1 MNYFKQINESFERL
15 HKNVLEEDKSKKL
28 KEVNTSRKSLDE
40 ALPKNLMNQIKQ
52 TRSARYNNS
61 YNGGFNTGDAIT
73 SNGMS
78 TGISDYDK
86 ATYKEI
92 SDDEVMAM
100 KKAGSDLSNVYIL
113 KKGYGDDY
121 HMIKLDRDGR
131 PDDRG
136 STTHPRLNQSLKKS
150 LEGADKIYVAKIPD
164 LMQSDPEKARTRLSN
179 PEVRKSNYNL
189 GHNRNWGFNKSET
202 RGGSSYAKY
211 KRDQSGNKSKID
223 VIKAQYDAGN
233 ISRNE
238 MERQIAALK
247 DTELTPDNWRVQ
259 EYNKIRNRNAEN
271 RYKTSELTLK
281 QPRNDLKQYRDELKD
296 AKWNVFDAQSKLDR
310 VKTGARSKY
319 DGYEG
324 DYNNNKQKIAEY
336 QNRIKNLQDEIV
348 RTQNEIERLSKLVN
362 DDARQADLDKYQKN
376 LDDQIAKMNGAQAKI
391 DKLLKRK

>member
-189 GHNRNWGFNKSET
+189 GHNRN
-202 RGGSSYAKY
+202 
-211 KRDQSGNKSKID
+211 
-223 VIKAQYDAGN
+223 
-233 ISRNE
+233 
-238 MERQIAALK
+238 
-247 DTELTPDNWRVQ
+247 
-259 EYNKIRNRNAEN
+259 
-271 RYKTSELTLK
+271 
-281 QPRNDLKQYRDELKD
+281 
-296 AKWNVFDAQSKLDR
+296 
-310 VKTGARSKY
+310 
-319 DGYEG
+319 
-324 DYNNNKQKIAEY
+324 
-336 QNRIKNLQDEIV
+336 
-348 RTQNEIERLSKLVN
+348 
-362 DDARQADLDKYQKN
+362 
-376 LDDQIAKMNGAQAKI
+376 
-391 DKLLKRK
+391 